1 MTSNKNLVLI
11 GMMGSGKSTVGAQ
24 LAHKLKLEFI
34 DTDKEIEKLEKKTIK
49 KIFEISGEHYFRKIE
64 EKVVLEKF
72 KLSKKIIALGGG
84 SFLNNEV
91 RKNSKKKCF
100 VIWLYWDNETLVNR
114 IFKNNKRPIIMNLNK
129 RELHNLINHRNL
141 VYKESNYKLNCESL
155 NKSQIIEKLKL
166 IYENQITKS

>member
-49 KIFEISGEHYFRKIE
+49 KIFEISGEEYFRKIE

-72 KLSKKIIALGGG
+72 KLSKKVIALGGG
-84 SFLNNEV
+84 SFLNNVV
-91 RKNSKKKCF
+91 RKNSKKS
-100 VIWLYWDNETLVNR
+100 VLSYGYIGT
-114 IFKNNKRPIIMNLNK
+114 M
-129 RELHNLINHRNL
+129 
-141 VYKESNYKLNCESL
+141 KL
-155 NKSQIIEKLKL
+155 
-166 IYENQITKS
+166 

>member
-49 KIFEISGEHYFRKIE
+49 RIFEISGEDYFRKIE
-64 EKVVLEKF
+64 EKIVLEKL
-72 KLSKKIIALGGG
+72 KLSEKVIALGGG
-84 SFLNNEV
+84 SYLNNEV
-91 RKNSKKKCF
+91 RKNSKKKCI
-100 VIWLYWDNETLVNR
+100 VIWLYWDNDTLINR
-114 IFKNNKRPIIMNLNK
+114 ISKNKKRPKIVNLTK
-129 RELHNLINHRNL
+129 RELHNLINNRNI
-141 VYKESNYKLNCESL
+141 VYKQANYKLNCESL

-166 IYENQITKS
+166 IYENQVT